1 MISKVNMMRKVAN
14 KRLTG
19 RQWLDWL
26 CTWINIIFYS
36 LLTWHIHRSPIV
48 GSISGAELTGA
59 AHRLII
65 SNNMENISNQVN
77 QETNSLQQTR
87 QQTRRPAVKKPI
99 KKASAC
105 EGSLIGVPPFSSRRT
120 RPPAGPPGYEHG
132 FSRSQVRTFALMF
145 MKKVEKSRS
154 HYCICSITA

>member
-1 MISKVNMMRKVAN
+1 M
-14 KRLTG
+14 
-19 RQWLDWL
+19 
-26 CTWINIIFYS
+26 
-36 LLTWHIHRSPIV
+36 TWHAYRSPIV

-65 SNNMENISNQVN
+65 SKNMEQISNQVN
-77 QETNSLQQTR
+77 QEPNI
-87 QQTRRPAVKKPI
+87 QQTRRLAVKKPI

-105 EGSLIGVPPFSSRRT
+105 QGSLIGVPPFSSRRT

-145 MKKVEKSRS
+145 MKKHGKVQVSLL
-154 HYCICSITA
+154 HLFNYSIAFVLNLLQMSTI

>member
-1 MISKVNMMRKVAN
+1 M
-14 KRLTG
+14 
-19 RQWLDWL
+19 
-26 CTWINIIFYS
+26 
-36 LLTWHIHRSPIV
+36 TWHTYRSPIV

-65 SNNMENISNQVN
+65 SNNMEQISNQVN
-77 QETNSLQQTR
+77 QEPNSL

-99 KKASAC
+99 KKSSVC
-105 EGSLIGVPPFSSRRT
+105 QGSLLGVPPFSSRRA

-145 MKKVEKSRS
+145 MKKRGKVQVSLLHLFNYSMTFVLNLRQMS
-154 HYCICSITA
+154 TI